1 MLVLDKKIKELRKT
15 TSEMKNKA
23 WNMKNFNEAN
33 ELREKEK
40 QLYEKYEF
48 FKKLNDAIERNKND

>member
-1 MLVLDKKIKELRKT
+1 MLVLDKKIKELQKT
-15 TSEMKNKA
+15 TSGMKNKA
-23 WNMKNFNEAN
+23 WNMKNFNEAS